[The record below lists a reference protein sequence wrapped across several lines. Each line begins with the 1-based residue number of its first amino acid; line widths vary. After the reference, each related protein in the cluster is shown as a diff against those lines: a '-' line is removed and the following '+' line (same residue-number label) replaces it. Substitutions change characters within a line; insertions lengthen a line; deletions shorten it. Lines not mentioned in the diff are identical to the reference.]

1 MMLDRKGF
9 LKATF
14 GLLTTGLGAA
24 TVASCGSSSKCQSG
38 AQAECTGSPGT
49 GGSGAGGGG
58 GGTCDDPTE
67 TIGSNHG
74 HVLTVTAA
82 EVRTGAD
89 VTYHIM
95 GTSSHDHTVTITA
108 AMFQSLVSG
117 MTVSATSSSAGH
129 THSITVVCA

>member
-14 GLLTTGLGAA
+14 GLLTAGLGAA
-24 TVASCGSSSKCQSG
+24 TVASCGSKCESG
-38 AQAECTGSPGT
+38 AQASCNGSSGT
-49 GGSGAGGGG
+49 GGGGGGGG

-82 EVRTGAD
+82 EVRAGAE

-108 AMFQSLVSG
+108 AMFQSLGSG
-117 MTVSATSSSAGH
+117 MTVSATSSSTGH
-129 THSITVVCA
+129 THSVTVVCA

>member
-24 TVASCGSSSKCQSG
+24 TIASCGSSS
-38 AQAECTGSPGT
+38 TGSPGT
-49 GGSGAGGGG
+49 GGAGAGGGG

-82 EVRTGAD
+82 EVQAGAD

-95 GTSSHDHTVTITA
+95 GTASHDHTVTITA
-108 AMFQSLVSG
+108 AMFQTLVSG
-117 MTVSATSSSAGH
+117 MTVSATSSSTGH
-129 THSITVVCA
+129 THGITVVCA